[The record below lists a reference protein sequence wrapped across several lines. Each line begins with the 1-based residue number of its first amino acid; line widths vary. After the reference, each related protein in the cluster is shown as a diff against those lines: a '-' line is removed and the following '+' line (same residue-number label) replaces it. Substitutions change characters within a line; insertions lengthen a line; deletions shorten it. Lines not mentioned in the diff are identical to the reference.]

1 MGMFNINKLQSIRK
15 LWPRVSKLYFQ
26 VLPLFLLFSEAQK
39 CVHDLVLKR
48 KEKIVYQS
56 KIRKTSQISEE
67 YWSTPAA
74 LTLTSFSAA
83 VFSTNL
89 EPWPGLP
96 GQWMVIPE
104 NQNHSFIT
112 LWASRKLIRWW
123 MCFILTPGVPF
134 TIKHSEG
141 FTGIG
146 QTCRAK
152 YLWL

>member
-67 YWSTPAA
+67 Y
-74 LTLTSFSAA
+74 
-83 VFSTNL
+83 
-89 EPWPGLP
+89 
-96 GQWMVIPE
+96 
-104 NQNHSFIT
+104 
-112 LWASRKLIRWW
+112 
-123 MCFILTPGVPF
+123 
-134 TIKHSEG
+134 
-141 FTGIG
+141 
-146 QTCRAK
+146 
-152 YLWL
+152 